1 MSFKL
6 ATLSLALLALQGCAP
21 PRPAPKTS
29 ELSAAPT
36 QQAAAPEADG
46 RKGPEVSD
54 IFVEGDELT
63 FDGYVVRKLRKRVTF
78 EDPSDMKSDVKS
90 RPFTAECSYAVLKR
104 KGRVLATFDG
114 VCGGVGNGTRFG
126 LFPFLGGDEK
136 QLLVSQDVPRGG
148 TQWVVSLSKGFRV
161 IFDGDEFGVGREG
174 DDMTLADM
182 DGDGVY
188 ELKLMLTAFY
198 GFADST
204 LSTAGTPLPTVVFR
218 YDEGARKYLPA
229 NRHFARLLLADAE
242 ESKKKVPGPE
252 DRENHL
258 SDILSLVLDYVLA
271 GEEQAAWAFYE
282 EAYRLPDKAE
292 MKKKIKAELSALPLY
307 RFTYKGKTGH

>member
-1 MSFKL
+1 MPFKL
-6 ATLSLALLALQGCAP
+6 ATLSLTLLALQGCGP
-21 PRPAPKTS
+21 HGPAPRAS

-36 QQAAAPEADG
+36 RQVAAPEADG
-46 RKGPEVSD
+46 TKGPEVSD

-78 EDPSDMKSDVKS
+78 EDPSDVKPETES
-90 RPFTAECSYAVLKR
+90 RPLTAECSYAVLKR
-104 KGRVLATFDG
+104 RGRVLATFDS
-114 VCGGVGNGTRFG
+114 VCGGFGNGTRFG

-148 TQWVVSLSKGFRV
+148 TQWVVSLSRGFRV

-174 DDMTLADM
+174 DDMALADM

-188 ELKLMLTAFY
+188 ELKLPLTAFY
-198 GFADST
+198 GFSDWA
-204 LSTAGTPLPTVVFR
+204 LSTAGTPLPTVVFK

-229 NRHFARLLLADAE
+229 NRRFARLLLADAE
-242 ESKKKVPGPE
+242 DSKKKVPGPE

-292 MKKKIKAELSALPLY
+292 MKRKIQAELSALPLY
-307 RFTYKGKTGH
+307 RFTYKGKAGR